1 MSYIFLPHK
10 IIDFNWLKVASDF
23 VVLPLMIW
31 VIKSRIMKL
40 SHHVEGMVNVGNV
53 YRVLIRVIKVV
64 GFTLQKPEKYN
75 IWECGLD

>member
-1 MSYIFLPHK
+1 MFIFLPHK
-10 IIDFNWLKVASDF
+10 IIDFNWLKVVSDF

-31 VIKSRIMKL
+31 AIKSRMMKL
-40 SHHVEGMVNVGNV
+40 SYHVEGMVNVGNV

-75 IWECGLD
+75 IWECRLD